1 MTEDE
6 EKQLRRDALKAAP
19 SEMKRRGIPY
29 LPKLNG
35 RYEIRLKGRS
45 NIDFYPSTGNWR
57 VRGTNKEGNGYDSLE
72 QFYKS
77 AMERP

>member
-6 EKQLRRDALKAAP
+6 EKQLRRVALKAAP
-19 SEMKRRGIPY
+19 AEMKRRGIPY

-35 RYEIRLKGRS
+35 RFEIRLQGRS
-45 NIDFYPSTGNWR
+45 NIDFYPGTGNWR

-72 QFYKS
+72 AFYKS
-77 AMERP
+77 MEI